1 MKLQIAIEKWF
12 RNFRDEN
19 LVWSRFY
26 LEKWPKKLPE
36 CILSNFVGFNTSSF
50 RVVDFA
56 ERVIMKASMILIF
69 SLLGEF

>member
-19 LVWSRFY
+19 FCHSFIWENGHKNSL
-26 LEKWPKKLPE
+26 E
-36 CILSNFVGFNTSSF
+36 CILSNFVRFNTSSF

-56 ERVIMKASMILIF
+56 ERVIMRASMILIF

>member
-19 LVWSRFY
+19 LVLSQFY
-26 LEKWPKKLPE
+26 LGKRPQKF
-36 CILSNFVGFNTSSF
+36 ILSNLVGFNTSSF

-56 ERVIMKASMILIF
+56 ERVNMRLRASMIIF